1 MMHECIGLEKSL
13 LEHST
18 RRNKDIVEKLFA
30 DDFFEFG
37 SSGKIYNK
45 IDVHQALSTEAM
57 RYFKA
62 IDFKV
67 THLNDNA
74 VLVTYKLFEGEDIS
88 LRSSIW
94 FRNAHGDWQMIF
106 HQGTNCT
113 L

>member
-1 MMHECIGLEKSL
+1 MTHECIDLEKSL
-13 LEHST
+13 LERST

-45 IDVHQALSTEAM
+45 EDVHKALSTETV
-57 RYFKA
+57 RNFKA
-62 IDFKV
+62 IDFKA
-67 THLNDNA
+67 THLTDNS
-74 VLVTYKLFEGEDIS
+74 VLITYKLFEGENIT

-94 FRNAHGDWQMIF
+94 CHNANYGWQMIF
-106 HQGTNCT
+106 HQGTKCP